1 MASQLSKASNSCMA
15 SCMGR
20 RGDGRDRN
28 QEDAPR
34 QQDVL
39 KTCGICGTEVRINP
53 QAQVFICQQC
63 RAVNRIGDFGASA
76 LPPGPEAL
84 RRTASGIFQPTT
96 DAQAAAAV
104 VEPPVTEIKSC
115 TVCLDGVGDC
125 VFMPCAHG
133 GFCEACARHIAGNA
147 AVGGAHCPRC
157 RRAIE
162 RVLRITQATGG
173 SIVKAVDLKVQ
184 LGEASGRKAP
194 PRVPPPPGSR
204 KKQLNMQSEEE
215 QK

>member
-1 MASQLSKASNSCMA
+1 MKSQSSNCLSMCV
-15 SCMGR
+15 GR
-20 RGDGRDRN
+20 RGEARDAA
-28 QEDAPR
+28 DAPVS
-34 QQDVL
+34 QDIL
-39 KTCGICGTEVRINP
+39 KTCGICGTEVRVAA
-53 QAQVFICQQC
+53 QAQAFICQQC

-76 LPPGPEAL
+76 LPPGPEVL
-84 RRTASGIFQPTT
+84 RRMASGIFQASN
-96 DAQAAAAV
+96 DAQAAAAAI
-104 VEPPVTEIKSC
+104 EPPSTEIRSC
-115 TVCLDGVGDC
+115 SVCLDGVGDC
-125 VFMPCAHG
+125 VFMSCAHG

-162 RVLRITQATGG
+162 RVLRITQVTGG
-173 SIVKAVDLKVQ
+173 VIVKAVDLRVQ

-204 KKQLNMQSEEE
+204 KKSQQEE